1 MCKLRNL
8 RWRMSSRG
16 YRWGRFPLRNQP
28 GCMRWVRNMRK
39 RMSNRGYHRRVICT
53 ERTKKEVLR
62 GLPFFIHTFQNLQR
76 SQLLQSILFYHCIS
90 MFQQK
95 CFSGQGEGFLSAVLR
110 KNVADFVEFFRWVTG
125 LMDDKLITSLIAFFD
140 NGIWKSSSGLFWM
153 SAFSSLTALTL

>member
-1 MCKLRNL
+1 
-8 RWRMSSRG
+8 
-16 YRWGRFPLRNQP
+16 
-28 GCMRWVRNMRK
+28 MRK

-95 CFSGQGEGFLSAVLR
+95 CFSGQGEGFLSAVLG
-110 KNVADFVEFFRWVTG
+110 KNVADLVEFLRFAAG
-125 LMDDKLITSLIAFFD
+125 LVQNELIVDILAFLSLILWLRR
-140 NGIWKSSSGLFWM
+140 NLT
-153 SAFSSLTALTL
+153 SAELTASFILCLIR

>member
-1 MCKLRNL
+1 
-8 RWRMSSRG
+8 
-16 YRWGRFPLRNQP
+16 
-28 GCMRWVRNMRK
+28 MRK

-110 KNVADFVEFFRWVTG
+110 KNVADLVEFLRFAAG
-125 LMDDKLITSLIAFFD
+125 LVQNELIVGICPVLIEGIAAGKILGQRFCGADDIVE
-140 NGIWKSSSGLFWM
+140 G
-153 SAFSSLTALTL
+153 